1 LDEAP
6 LDEVRAKRALLKAG
20 SREEDIAD
28 TLARVWRLR
37 LFVWVTVQATT
48 HA

>member
-1 LDEAP
+1 LDEAL
-6 LDEVRAKRALLKAG
+6 LDEVRAKRALVNAG
-20 SREEDIAD
+20 SREEDITD